1 MNAFLTLIN
10 IIVLVI
16 FIVILHMMARKH
28 ISFAKRVFTALGI
41 GIVFGVLL
49 HLAYG
54 THSNIITS
62 TSDWFNIVGQGY
74 VALLQMIVMPLI
86 FISIVAAFTKI
97 QIGEKFAKIGSLI
110 FIFLIGTVTIA
121 AIVGVVYALVFG
133 LDASTINLGNAEQAR
148 GSEIAKQAKD
158 LTAHTLPQ
166 QILEL
171 LPKNPFLDFT
181 GQRATSTIAVVIF
194 ASFIGFAYLRVA
206 RKQPDHGE
214 LLKRAIDAIYS
225 LVMAIVTFV
234 LRLTPYGVLAI
245 MANTLSTSD
254 FGAIWTLG
262 KFLIASYAALITMYI
277 IHLIILSLL
286 GISPIRYVKKTLE
299 VLIFAFTSRSSAGA
313 LPLNVQTQTRRL
325 GVPEGIANF
334 AATFGLSIGQNGCA
348 GIYPAMLAIM
358 VAPVANVEIDLQF
371 IVTLIAV
378 VIISSFGVAGVG
390 GGATFASILVLSTLN
405 LPVALA
411 GVLISVE
418 PLIDMGRTALNV
430 NDSMLAGTGTA
441 KLTKHWDKD
450 TFESNDNAAS
460 IAPTSKPS
468 VEPYAFSISVSAC

>member
-49 HLAYG
+49 HLVYG
-54 THSNIITS
+54 THSNVITS

-348 GIYPAMLAIM
+348 GIYPDMLAIM

-450 TFESNDNAAS
+450 TFESNDNAAL
-460 IAPTSKPS
+460 TSH
-468 VEPYAFSISVSAC
+468 